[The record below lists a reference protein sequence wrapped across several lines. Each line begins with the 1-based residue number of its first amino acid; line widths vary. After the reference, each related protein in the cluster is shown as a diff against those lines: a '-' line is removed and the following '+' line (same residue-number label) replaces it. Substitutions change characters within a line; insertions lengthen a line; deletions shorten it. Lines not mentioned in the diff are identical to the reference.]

1 MKYIRWREINEF
13 FIFILFRYIVI
24 ISVDGKDM
32 VIIRFE
38 NSKKELI
45 FIYYN
50 MKYLSILLCKNINRL
65 YDRNYFKIWK
75 VFLFIN

>member
-1 MKYIRWREINEF
+1 MKYIYLREINEF

-45 FIYYN
+45 FFYYN